1 MERLIVF
8 NHGGKEM
15 SQVALKE
22 RGWLYHNETDSSR
35 EEMGYRIKTHI
46 NRMTDEE
53 LVDILAD
60 MLDTSNRFQ
69 RTLAL
74 TKEQWRDMESIHSSI
89 LSLMGDYMNVKQQPS
104 FQEGPQSRRNKDL

>member
-1 MERLIVF
+1 MERLVVF
-8 NHGGKEM
+8 NHGGKQM
-15 SQVALKE
+15 SQVAIKE

-53 LVDILAD
+53 LVDTLAD
-60 MLDTSNRFQ
+60 MLNTSNRFQ

-74 TKEQWRDMESIHSSI
+74 TKEQWRDLESIHSNI
-89 LSLMGDYMNVKQQPS
+89 LNLMGDYMNVKQQPS
-104 FQEGPQSRRNKDL
+104 FQEDPQSQRSTNL